1 MRHGHR
7 HTSYFSFHLYL
18 VLSKQ
23 CIYKCGFLRKNVR
36 KIGLQE
42 RDVFF
47 PHKHITAQ
55 AVLRQ
60 HVLDTLTC
68 TGSFKMFDSQT
79 ASHKY
84 NLIRKVR
91 TQQWSFFSWHQW
103 GRRCPCY
110 GDMILL
116 CVFPGFLRLRHLIP
130 THSAYFVLWQFTF
143 SQCT

>member
-1 MRHGHR
+1 MAIIILLI
-7 HTSYFSFHLYL
+7 SVFHLHL

-23 CIYKCGFLRKNVR
+23 CIYKIGFLRKNVR

-55 AVLRQ
+55 AILRQ

-91 TQQWSFFSWHQW
+91 TQQWSFFSWH
-103 GRRCPCY
+103 
-110 GDMILL
+110 
-116 CVFPGFLRLRHLIP
+116 
-130 THSAYFVLWQFTF
+130 
-143 SQCT
+143 